1 MGSFLAGAFLAC
13 LQLVLHSALKLLVF
27 LAGRLGMLALWLF
40 WPACFL
46 ALALGW
52 LFASAESAQAGW
64 FSWFSR
70 DSERTAQQAAHQ
82 AAQQAAQQTIE
93 RLEAANRAL
102 QSAAEVVNEASRSQ
116 ADQNVEVLSA
126 IQVLSNE
133 RTELAGSLERIAELA
148 AQDSQWAAAM
158 NLAAPALLAVSVLLV
173 AALALWLTHR
183 SQPDD
188 AAVLDVLLVE
198 ELAHDA
204 STGSQ
209 GSIGIGPAGGTA
221 GDSQTHATR
230 HVPGISPP
238 RQPRRLPHAPFFRG

>member
-13 LQLVLHSALKLLVF
+13 LQLVLVGALKILVF

-70 DSERTAQQAAHQ
+70 DSER
-82 AAQQAAQQTIE
+82 AAQQTIE

-133 RTELAGSLERIAELA
+133 RTELAGYLERISGLA
-148 AQDSQWAAAM
+148 IQDAQWAAAL
-158 NLAAPALLAVSVLLV
+158 NLAAPVLLAVSVLLV

-238 RQPRRLPHAPFFRG
+238 RQPRRLPHAPFSRG

>member
-1 MGSFLAGAFLAC
+1 MGNVLVAALITL
-13 LQLVLHSALKLLVF
+13 LQQSLHWALF
-27 LAGRLGMLALWLF
+27 LAGRLGMLTLWLF
-40 WPACFL
+40 WPIWIL

-52 LFASAESAQAGW
+52 FFASAESAQAGW
-64 FSWFSR
+64 FSWLWR
-70 DSERTAQQAAHQ
+70 DSDHAGS
-82 AAQQAAQQTIE
+82 IE

-126 IQVLSNE
+126 IQALSNE
-133 RTELAGSLERIAELA
+133 RTELAGYLERISGLA
-148 AQDSQWAAAM
+148 IQDAQWAAAL
-158 NLAAPALLAVSVLLV
+158 NLAAPVLLAVSVLLV
-173 AALALWLTHR
+173 AALALWLTHK

-221 GDSQTHATR
+221 GDSQTHAAR

-238 RQPRRLPHAPFFRG
+238 RQPRRLPHAPFSRG

>member
-1 MGSFLAGAFLAC
+1 MGSFLAGAFMAC
-13 LQLVLHSALKLLVF
+13 LQLVLHSALKILVF
-27 LAGRLGMLALWLF
+27 LAGRLGMLALWLL

-46 ALALGW
+46 ALALAW

-64 FSWFSR
+64 FSWLWG
-70 DSERTAQQAAHQ
+70 DSDHTESIQ
-82 AAQQAAQQTIE
+82 

-102 QSAAEVVNEASRSQ
+102 QTAAEVVNEASRSQ

-126 IQVLSNE
+126 IQALSNE
-133 RTELAGSLERIAELA
+133 RTELAGYLERISGLA
-148 AQDSQWAAAM
+148 IQDAQWAAAL
-158 NLAAPALLAVSVLLV
+158 NLAAPVLLAVSVLLV

-209 GSIGIGPAGGTA
+209 GSIGIGPAGG
-221 GDSQTHATR
+221 
-230 HVPGISPP
+230 P
-238 RQPRRLPHAPFFRG
+238 RSSNPRRLAARVTDILEP

>member
-13 LQLVLHSALKLLVF
+13 LQLVVVGALKLLVF

-64 FSWFSR
+64 FSWLWG
-70 DSERTAQQAAHQ
+70 DSDHTESIQ
-82 AAQQAAQQTIE
+82 

-126 IQVLSNE
+126 IRVLSNE
-133 RTELAGSLERIAELA
+133 RTELAGYLERISGLA
-148 AQDSQWAAAM
+148 IQDAQWAAAL

-238 RQPRRLPHAPFFRG
+238 RQPRRLPHAPFSRG

>member
-1 MGSFLAGAFLAC
+1 MGSFLAGAFLSC
-13 LQLVLHSALKLLVF
+13 LQLVFVGALKILVL

-52 LFASAESAQAGW
+52 FFASAESAQAGW

-70 DSERTAQQAAHQ
+70 DSDHTESIQ
-82 AAQQAAQQTIE
+82 

-126 IQVLSNE
+126 IQALSNE
-133 RTELAGSLERIAELA
+133 RTELAGYLERISGLA
-148 AQDSQWAAAM
+148 IQDAQWAAAL
-158 NLAAPALLAVSVLLV
+158 NLAAPVLLAVSVLLV

-198 ELAHDA
+198 ELADDA

-221 GDSQTHATR
+221 GDSQTHAAR

-238 RQPRRLPHAPFFRG
+238 RQPRRLPHAPFSRG

>member
-1 MGSFLAGAFLAC
+1 MGNALVAALITL
-13 LQLVLHSALKLLVF
+13 LQQSLYWALF
-27 LAGRLGMLALWLF
+27 LAGRLGMLTLWLF
-40 WPACFL
+40 WPIWIL

-52 LFASAESAQAGW
+52 FFASAESAQAGW
-64 FSWFSR
+64 FSWLWG
-70 DSERTAQQAAHQ
+70 DSDHTESIQ
-82 AAQQAAQQTIE
+82 

-133 RTELAGSLERIAELA
+133 RTELAGYLERISGLA
-148 AQDSQWAAAM
+148 IQDAQWAAAL
-158 NLAAPALLAVSVLLV
+158 NLAAPVLLAVSVLLV

-209 GSIGIGPAGGTA
+209 GSIRIGPAGG
-221 GDSQTHATR
+221 
-230 HVPGISPP
+230 P
-238 RQPRRLPHAPFFRG
+238 RSSNPRRLAARVTDILEPQPASGEPEI

>member
-13 LQLVLHSALKLLVF
+13 LQLVLHSALKILVF
-27 LAGRLGMLALWLF
+27 LAGRLGMLAIWLF

-52 LFASAESAQAGW
+52 FFTSAESAHAGW

-70 DSERTAQQAAHQ
+70 DSER

-204 STGSQ
+204 STGSP

-238 RQPRRLPHAPFFRG
+238 RQPRRLPHAPFSRG